1 MVHRFPMPLYPWAS
15 WIVQAFIAG
24 IALIMATMLQMY
36 LSIGFVAAFYAF
48 AMVLYVLTAKSRMP
62 AGQD

>member
-1 MVHRFPMPLYPWAS
+1 MPLYPWAS
-15 WIVQAFIAG
+15 WIVLVFIAG

-36 LSIGFVAAFYAF
+36 LPIGFVAGFYAF
-48 AMVLYVLTAKSRMP
+48 VMVLYLLTAKSRML